1 MVWSDLTF
9 EGDGEMSCAW
19 LSLNGFLAATFAG
32 SSRDLSPGTTQ
43 TPKQCRTSDV
53 THIYC
58 YLVSCRMALTLQAH
72 WDRGSDFCLLCLLAA
87 WHHEHLWTG
96 LLNHEQILT
105 NISGQLR
112 NQVLGQS
119 GKWNICAVVNSPHSV
134 PPTALETVGFTICLQ
149 KHNWISLLLHYQ
161 YSISWS
167 WLYMS

>member
-1 MVWSDLTF
+1 MVKWVVLGS
-9 EGDGEMSCAW
+9 AW
-19 LSLNGFLAATFAG
+19 TASWQQLLQGAAGIHPLVPRRHPSSAG
-32 SSRDLSPGTTQ
+32 Q
-43 TPKQCRTSDV
+43 SDV